1 MASASFYAAARME
14 NTPRTLERITQVSRV
29 ERKEI
34 GRTYWY
40 INKETNLKIEPADPM
55 EFLSRFASNLD
66 ADNETERIARE
77 WIMKGKKV
85 NITSGRAPSGIAAA
99 ALFAA
104 GQLSGEDLSQKEIA
118 EVADVTDVTVRDR
131 LNDLVEHADFSWI

>member
-1 MASASFYAAARME
+1 ME

-40 INKETNLKIEPADPM
+40 INKEINRKIEPADPM
-55 EFLSRFASNLD
+55 EFLFRFASNLD

-77 WIMKGKKV
+77 WIMKGKEV
-85 NITSGRAPSGIAAA
+85 NITSGHAPSGIAAA

>member
-1 MASASFYAAARME
+1 MASASIYAAARME

-77 WIMKGKKV
+77 WIMKGKEV
-85 NITSGRAPSGIAAA
+85 NITSGRAPSGIAAV

-104 GQLSGEDLSQKEIA
+104 RQLSGEDLSQKEIA
-118 EVADVTDVTVRDR
+118 EVADVTNVTVRDR

>member
-1 MASASFYAAARME
+1 ME

-77 WIMKGKKV
+77 WIMKGKEV

-131 LNDLVEHADFSWI
+131 LSDLVEHADFSWI

>member
-1 MASASFYAAARME
+1 ME

-77 WIMKGKKV
+77 WIMKGKEV